1 LIVIHAVEMA
11 LESIHVSGPEATELS
26 EPHIHFSQWFRSQ
39 AVETALRVDRGFD
52 EPFARHAQVLTR
64 WLR

>member
-1 LIVIHAVEMA
+1 MA

-52 EPFARHAQVLTR
+52 ETGVAQHAQVL
-64 WLR
+64 